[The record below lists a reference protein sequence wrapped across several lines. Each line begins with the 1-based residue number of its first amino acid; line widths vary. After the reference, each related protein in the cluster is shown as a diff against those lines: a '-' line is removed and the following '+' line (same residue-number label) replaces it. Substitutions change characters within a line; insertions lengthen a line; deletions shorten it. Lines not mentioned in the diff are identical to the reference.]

1 MFLKSLKFPSMS
13 STFCLLPS
21 PSSDIK
27 PFNSA
32 KRRSWKKPKD
42 KPKRPLSAYNLFFQH
57 EREKIIA
64 SLPESKESVQHNRL
78 TEDERRRKH
87 RKTHGKI
94 GFADLARSIA
104 HNWRMIDKPDRSMFE
119 ARADIEKARYKKELD
134 VWKKTQTDGRE
145 RTETVEKK
153 KKTPSVPMASTQSEA
168 LASLLASNNS
178 AQQAQMA
185 QFMMNNQALA
195 QQFQQQN
202 TNGANVYQTLMA
214 SSYERL
220 LHRQRGNFEQPRHLS
235 QPNNF
240 CVVNSVP
247 QMNQLNLMYL
257 APSPYATRAVHQPCA
272 FEQRRLSQP
281 NNFCVNSVPQVNQ
294 LNMVNMASSADLTS
308 PSYTASAVHQRRAA
322 LPSDSF
328 LTERVFFEDA
338 ADTASPEVFS
348 DTESELSLKED
359 IDAFIDDFGPEIL
372 LH

>member
-1 MFLKSLKFPSMS
+1 
-13 STFCLLPS
+13 
-21 PSSDIK
+21 
-27 PFNSA
+27 
-32 KRRSWKKPKD
+32 
-42 KPKRPLSAYNLFFQH
+42 
-57 EREKIIA
+57 
-64 SLPESKESVQHNRL
+64 
-78 TEDERRRKH
+78 
-87 RKTHGKI
+87 
-94 GFADLARSIA
+94 
-104 HNWRMIDKPDRSMFE
+104 MIDKPDRSMFE

-281 NNFCVNSVPQVNQ
+281 NNFSVNSVPQMNQ
-294 LNMVNMASSADLTS
+294 LTMLDLTS
-308 PSYTASAVHQRRAA
+308 LSSCYTPSAVHQRCT
-322 LPSDSF
+322 LPSETFLKESF
-328 LTERVFFEDA
+328 FDDVV
-338 ADTASPEVFS
+338 DTTSLEVFS
-348 DTESELSLKED
+348 EAESASSLEENLD
-359 IDAFIDDFGPEIL
+359 AFIVEFDSDAVTLLEENLDAFIDNFDSEML